1 MKKIEAASITFWIAG
16 ILCLL
21 GSILTGWNEK
31 AFLPLALTFIMAAIY
46 SGIACEKLQQGNAAE
61 S

>member
-1 MKKIEAASITFWIAG
+1 M
-16 ILCLL
+16 L
-21 GSILTGWNEK
+21 GSIMTGWNEK